1 MERDVNVN
9 KREIRIEILN
19 LQDKHCKECD
29 RRYSKQGDFC
39 WRECEIGKRMNQLGI
54 CLGGR
59 HGLKV
64 RKQRTTKDWDKLC
77 VKAVAMRKTGMTY
90 KCIAEVLKVSE
101 GSPITL
107 QLRKRGLL

>member
-1 MERDVNVN
+1 MERNINMN
-9 KREIRIEILN
+9 KKEIRIEVLN

-29 RRYSKQGDFC
+29 RRYSKQGDYC

-54 CLGGR
+54 ALGGR

-64 RKQRTTKDWDKLC
+64 KKQRTIKDWDKLC
-77 VKAVAMRKTGMTY
+77 VKALAMRETGMTY

-101 GSPITL
+101 GSQITL